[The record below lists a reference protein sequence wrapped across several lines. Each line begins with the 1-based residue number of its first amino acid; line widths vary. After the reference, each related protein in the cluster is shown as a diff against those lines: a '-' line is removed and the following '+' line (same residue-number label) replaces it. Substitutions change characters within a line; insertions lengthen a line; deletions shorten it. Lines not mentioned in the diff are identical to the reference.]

1 MEAIRPKLA
10 DIDSDHILATLVL
23 CEGNRTHA
31 AEMLGISVRC
41 LRNKL
46 HKYAEG
52 GFGVP
57 EPKTGVLTES
67 RLDST
72 KKKLLTFLMY

>member
-1 MEAIRPKLA
+1 
-10 DIDSDHILATLVL
+10 
-23 CEGNRTHA
+23 
-31 AEMLGISVRC
+31 MLGISVRC

-72 KKKLLTFLMY
+72 KKKLLTLPIY

>member
-1 MEAIRPKLA
+1 MEDIRPKLA
-10 DIDSDHILATLVL
+10 DIEREHILSTLAL

-31 AEMLGISVRC
+31 AEMLGISLRC

-46 HKYAEG
+46 HRYFED

-57 EPKTGVLTES
+57 EPKVGIGHAAPSIQV
-67 RLDST
+67 RRVRG
-72 KKKLLTFLMY
+72 

>member
-1 MEAIRPKLA
+1 MEDMRPKLA
-10 DIDSDHILATLVL
+10 DIEREHILATLAR
-23 CEGNRTHA
+23 CEGNRTRA

-46 HKYAEG
+46 HRYVEG

-57 EPKTGVLTES
+57 EPKAGVGHTAAS
-67 RLDST
+67 VQVRRPFSG
-72 KKKLLTFLMY
+72 